1 MSTVTLKKIFV
12 EKQKQTCER
21 LTRCGG
27 ATSSYNKKKKKK
39 IQGFSYIYDRD
50 GPFAL
55 SLVRSPHCSARL
67 SAFQVT
73 WSEQVLSRIN
83 AIQGLG
89 MVMSGLATSQPI
101 SEQPS

>member
-39 IQGFSYIYDRD
+39 FKGSVIFTI
-50 GPFAL
+50 
-55 SLVRSPHCSARL
+55 
-67 SAFQVT
+67 
-73 WSEQVLSRIN
+73 
-83 AIQGLG
+83 G
-89 MVMSGLATSQPI
+89 MDPLPC
-101 SEQPS
+101 P

>member
-27 ATSSYNKKKKKK
+27 ATSSYNKKKKK

-73 WSEQVLSRIN
+73 WSEQVLSRIS